1 MRHSCAT
8 HLLKGRADI
17 RQIQKLL
24 GHRRLSSTEIYT
36 HVELGDLAEVISRCH
51 PREKAVDN
59 GKKSAKNAGLKMCE
73 TAPSLYDRIDQ
84 DPPFV
89 IGLNEAA
96 ARVTHCHQSYKP
108 QLIA

>member
-1 MRHSCAT
+1 
-8 HLLKGRADI
+8 
-17 RQIQKLL
+17 
-24 GHRRLSSTEIYT
+24 
-36 HVELGDLAEVISRCH
+36 
-51 PREKAVDN
+51 
-59 GKKSAKNAGLKMCE
+59 MCE